1 MCFAVPWS
9 FCSVPSLILNSCV
22 TLSKALTISEVPFLG
37 NVETIASLRLGQVR
51 HLAPGLARQNL
62 PGTWLGCLAL
72 SHCCPSSP
80 LSVTLQVQKLMHS
93 LCSSVCIRCSE
104 CTPGYIL
111 AIQKSSFTFGLVE
124 KGSYLLCRGC
134 LIPGA
139 SPNSPVGG
147 GMTDC
152 FIDHS

>member
-93 LCSSVCIRCSE
+93 LCSCLYQMFRMYTRVHSCHSEKLFHIRSSRE
-104 CTPGYIL
+104 RLLL
-111 AIQKSSFTFGLVE
+111 ALQGLSHSWGLS
-124 KGSYLLCRGC
+124 KQPCGRG
-134 LIPGA
+134 
-139 SPNSPVGG
+139 
-147 GMTDC
+147 D
-152 FIDHS
+152 D